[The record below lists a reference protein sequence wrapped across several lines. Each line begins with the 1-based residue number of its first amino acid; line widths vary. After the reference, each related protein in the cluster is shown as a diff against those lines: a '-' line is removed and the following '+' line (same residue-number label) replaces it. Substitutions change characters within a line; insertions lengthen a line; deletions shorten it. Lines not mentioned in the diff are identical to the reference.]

1 MPLLIIEGD
10 GKEKEILEKFV
21 INNKLENDIKFIGNT
36 TYIFNLINASDFIV
50 LPSIGNEDF
59 PNITIESMSLGKP
72 VIGTRVAGI
81 PEQIDHGKT
90 GLIVEPKN
98 ENDLANAIKKML
110 NFNLIKSF
118 SLESKKKFNLNYT
131 VENSLSEYIKI
142 YK

>member
-10 GKEKEILEKFV
+10 GNEKEILEKFV
-21 INNKLENDIKFIGNT
+21 INNNLKEDIKFIGNT
-36 TYIFNLINASDFIV
+36 THIFNLINASDVIV

-59 PNITIESMSLGKP
+59 PNIVIESMSLGKP
-72 VIGTRVAGI
+72 VIGTKIAGI
-81 PEQIDHGKT
+81 PEQIDHEKT

-98 ENDLANAIKKML
+98 ENDLANAIKKLL
-110 NFNLIKSF
+110 NLNLIKSF
-118 SLESKKKFNLNYT
+118 SLESKKKFELNYT